1 MPADREAC
9 SSPHA
14 VTTNVFFTSRNM
26 SCQISTSFQSLG
38 LTTYTQ
44 LCYLH
49 FIKRRVSMIQI
60 QFQQFYLCKITWG
73 NIISSV
79 YPSSPF
85 LASVKKKKKKRRR
98 RVCKLWIACKWLLSL
113 WDSCYLLAS
122 HSKCTTYDAG
132 MWASLWQQVWELAP
146 KAASNTTSVMR
157 QKEGNDDMGSNTEAA
172 WKK

>member
-1 MPADREAC
+1 MPADRKAC

-38 LTTYTQ
+38 LTAYTQ

-85 LASVKKKKKKRRR
+85 LVSVKKKKKK
-98 RVCKLWIACKWLLSL
+98 KEKKSLQAMNSLQMIAQFMGQLLL
-113 WDSCYLLAS
+113 I
-122 HSKCTTYDAG
+122 G
-132 MWASLWQQVWELAP
+132 FPQQVHNLWCRDVSFPL
-146 KAASNTTSVMR
+146 AASVRVGTKRTLKYKCDEM
-157 QKEGNDDMGSNTEAA
+157 
-172 WKK
+172 